1 MISLY
6 IFALPINIIMA
17 NTKRETKKTYAVRIR
32 PSVVARL
39 DKVAES
45 VHRDRSNMIE
55 HIVNLYLANGVED
68 WKSLKELI
76 TNGR

>member
-1 MISLY
+1 VISLY
-6 IFALPINIIMA
+6 IFALLIYKVMSD
-17 NTKRETKKTYAVRIR
+17 KKKETKKTYAVRIR

-45 VHRDRSNMIE
+45 VNRDRSNMIE

-68 WKSLKELI
+68 WKGLKELI